1 MQFSA
6 DFVALGTYQ
15 ADVLR
20 GERELGL
27 RRSAEERDSDAA
39 GASSAVVVHRRRAHH
54 RAPHRAPRLA
64 LR

>member
-1 MQFSA
+1 MQYSA
-6 DFVALGTYQ
+6 DFVALGSYQ

-27 RRSAEERDSDAA
+27 RRSAEERGSDDA
-39 GASSAVVVHRRRAHH
+39 GASSMVVVPRRHRAH
-54 RAPHRAPRLA
+54 HRAPRLA